1 MSQALRVLHLIPSIS
16 PRRGGPSQAVLA
28 MTAALRRQGLE
39 ASILT
44 TDDDG
49 PGRLADLPLGHW
61 HERSGVPVLAF
72 PRWSPPLGP
81 LREFAVAPGL
91 TRWLL
96 RHLRDYHLL
105 HVHALFSWPST
116 SGMAVARL
124 LGVPYVLRTIGQLD
138 PWSLQRSTGRKG
150 LLLRLI
156 ERANLEGAAALHFT
170 SEAERREAASLG
182 LSTPSF
188 VLPLGV
194 EAPPAPAQRSAAA
207 APPVTPPGP
216 TRFLFLS
223 RLHPKKQLP
232 LLLEALALLRGRNPA
247 AAWTLAIAGSGEPA
261 YEAELRERA
270 RQLGLAERIEWL
282 GFVQGEAKWRELR
295 RADWFVLP
303 SASENFG
310 IAAAEALAAGTPVI
324 LSPGVAI
331 AEAVAAAGVGRL
343 TDPNPEALAR
353 TLSEC
358 LQPPSERLQQEA
370 RDFAAS
376 TYGWEPIAQ
385 QLRGRYGRLLDG

>member
-1 MSQALRVLHLIPSIS
+1 
-16 PRRGGPSQAVLA
+16 
-28 MTAALRRQGLE
+28 
-39 ASILT
+39 
-44 TDDDG
+44 
-49 PGRLADLPLGHW
+49 
-61 HERSGVPVLAF
+61 
-72 PRWSPPLGP
+72 
-81 LREFAVAPGL
+81 
-91 TRWLL
+91 
-96 RHLRDYHLL
+96 
-105 HVHALFSWPST
+105 
-116 SGMAVARL
+116 MAIARL

-170 SEAERREAASLG
+170 SEAERREAAALG

-207 APPVTPPGP
+207 TAPPVTPPGP

-232 LLLEALALLRGRNPA
+232 LLLEALDLLRGRNPA

-261 YEAELRERA
+261 YQAELRERA

-358 LQPPSERLQQEA
+358 LLPPSVQLREQA
-370 RDFAAS
+370 RHFTAD
-376 TYGWEPIAQ
+376 TYGWEPIVRH
-385 QLRGRYGRLLDG
+385 LREHYAAILAVQGSRH

>member
-1 MSQALRVLHLIPSIS
+1 
-16 PRRGGPSQAVLA
+16 
-28 MTAALRRQGLE
+28 MTAALRRQGVE

-49 PGRLADLPLGHW
+49 PGRLADLPLGRW
-61 HERSGVPVLAF
+61 HERNGVPVLAF
-72 PRWSPPLGP
+72 PRWSPPLAP

-96 RHLRDYHLL
+96 RNLRNYHLL

-116 SGMAVARL
+116 SGMVVARL
-124 LGVPYVLRTIGQLD
+124 LGVPYVLRTIGQLNE
-138 PWSLQRSTGRKG
+138 WSLQRSAGRKR

-156 ERANLEGAAALHFT
+156 ERANLQEAAALHFT
-170 SEAERREAASLG
+170 SEAEWREADTLK
-182 LSTPSF
+182 LSSPSF

-194 EAPPAPAQRSAAA
+194 E
-207 APPVTPPGP
+207 TPPDLCEAVAVSAQAGASTSEPRP
-216 TRFLFLS
+216 TRYLFLS

-247 AAWTLAIAGSGEPA
+247 ATWKLAVAGSGEPA

-282 GFVQGEAKWRELR
+282 GFVQGETKWQELC

-310 IAAAEALAAGTPVI
+310 IAAAEALTAGTPVI

-331 AEAVAAAGVGRL
+331 AEAVAAAGAGRISN
-343 TDPNPEALAR
+343 PRPEALAR

-358 LQPPSERLQQEA
+358 LLPPSVQLREQA
-370 RDFAAS
+370 RHFAAD
-376 TYGWEPIAQ
+376 TYGWEPIVR
-385 QLRGRYGRLLDG
+385 QLREHYAAILDLQGSRH